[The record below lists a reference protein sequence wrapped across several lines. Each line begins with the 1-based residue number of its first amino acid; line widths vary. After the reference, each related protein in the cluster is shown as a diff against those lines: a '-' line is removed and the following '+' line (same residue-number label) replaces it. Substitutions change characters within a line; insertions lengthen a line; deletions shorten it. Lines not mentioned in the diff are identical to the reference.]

1 MFEKGWV
8 ASNDGNISVRLAPGQ
23 ILATPAGVSKGM
35 LTPEQMVPELRIDSV
50 AELEQVSHALVT
62 HYFGSKQE
70 LFIESVE
77 LPFEPEVAFDV
88 VLGPGLEGVGE
99 RLARFIL
106 AVLDTEAGRQTMT
119 GLLRAAASEEEAAG
133 MVRRLLVERML
144 GPLAQ
149 RLGTDQPELRAS
161 LMGSQ
166 VAGLAMARHVVALP
180 ALAAASPEQLAAAL
194 APVFEHYISEPL
206 PEG

>member
-1 MFEKGWV
+1 MAEPRGRRPSGSGTRE
-8 ASNDGNISVRLAPGQ
+8 A
-23 ILATPAGVSKGM
+23 ILAAAKERFATVGYPRTTLRAVARDAGVD
-35 LTPEQMVPELRIDSV
+35 VR
-50 AELEQVSHALVT
+50 LVT